1 MWSRSHTLR
10 TTAYTL
16 SGMSLT
22 VNLSMYVHHLGLHA
36 GESLSTTVYETVLYV
51 PVTIRLWHVFSRDMK
66 ICGGFGG
73 ASSENIQDNTMVCIL
88 PSPNLNLAQQILIS

>member
-16 SGMSLT
+16 SGMSFT
-22 VNLSMYVHHLGLHA
+22 VNLSMYVHQLGLHA
-36 GESLSTTVYETVLYV
+36 GESLLMAVYETVLCV
-51 PVTIRLWHVFSRDMK
+51 SVTIRLWHVFSRDMR

-73 ASSENIQDNTMVCIL
+73 ASSENI
-88 PSPNLNLAQQILIS
+88 